1 MKPSPRNLIG
11 ILVLLAGLTVYALLV
26 MQLGARIAE
35 QSILLQTLFYIVTGL
50 LWLWPARALLGWMG
64 RAKGRESDSP

>member
-50 LWLWPARALLGWMG
+50 LWLWPARVLLGWMG
-64 RAKGRESDSP
+64 RAKGRESDNP